1 MLHHSLCLLVFRRGP
16 FMWDDVSYS
25 TEVPLESGSS
35 IQKKDYKSG
44 GNNPDSTLDRDWARN
59 SFMLGDVNLT
69 DKDDIKNR
77 YWSTAQ
83 SKFTDGRIGCNIGIN
98 CRPQITPYSDIRFK
112 GRLSGRA
119 EPSLSETTGNYGMG
133 RYYSEAYDDPAQ
145 IIYMRFG
152 VPQFNSLVN
161 YLTRAFDPGL
171 STITRTGRIPSALYD
186 VGKLFGTYL
195 AVTTFP
201 IITVPLLAGKVI
213 GAFFNRSTSKFY
225 TLKPTMHLYWSTVNT
240 LVNTIAVT
248 SGIFPKIMG
257 DNKDDTQK
265 LGKTFKI
272 DQEYLSMYSKL
283 MPDVFTEENYFDV
296 FALATRA
303 QRLANQ
309 VYADDFERFNKGT
322 ATDFTGYLKRDNTGD
337 KTHST
342 PISGKDGKINTL
354 MLINEAVK
362 LKKLFGYDNESTTIE
377 VDPRI
382 DPNDKEG
389 KEKPPDGID
398 KFVEYFDAQFR
409 AGADFAVFRVD
420 HTGAVSESFSNSA
433 GESDLSQKLNST
445 SSTFQQARFSM
456 ANGNIIGGA
465 IGEVAGTVVDAAGDL
480 LTGALSGLTGGFSDV
495 LKGLMG
501 EGFVDIPKHW
511 MSSSASL
518 PKANYS
524 IQLVTPYGNVMSRM
538 LNLNIPLCM
547 LLAAALPRSTGKQ
560 SYTSPFL
567 CQIFDRGRCQIR
579 LGMID
584 SLTITRGTGD
594 LAFDTNGNPL
604 AIDINFSVTDL
615 SSIMHMPVTSGEI
628 FKFDATMDEDNILTD
643 YLAVLGGQ
651 DIYTQIYPLAAARIR
666 LAKMAIQKGKLTSP
680 AFWASTTHDTLKG
693 LGVGKIL
700 EGVARG
706 NETLAGNN

>member
-1 MLHHSLCLLVFRRGP
+1 MATT
-16 FMWDDVSYS
+16 YS
-25 TEVPLESGSS
+25 KEVPLESGDS
-35 IQKKDYKSG
+35 IQTKDYKSG
-44 GNNPDSTLDRDWARN
+44 GTTPDTTLDRDWARQ
-59 SFMLGDVNLT
+59 SFMLGDVNLENPV
-69 DKDDIKNR
+69 DRKNR

-152 VPQFNSLVN
+152 VPQFNSLLN

-171 STITRTGRIPSALYD
+171 STLTRTGRVPGILFD

-195 AVTTFP
+195 SITAFP
-201 IITVPLLAGKVI
+201 AIAVPLLAGKVI
-213 GAFFNRSTSKFY
+213 GALFVRSTSKFY
-225 TLKPTMHLYWSTVNT
+225 TLKPTMYMYWSTVNS
-240 LVNTIAVT
+240 LVNTLAIT
-248 SGIFPKIMG
+248 SGIFPRIMN
-257 DNKDDTQK
+257 DNQDDSQR

-283 MPDVFTEENYFDV
+283 MPDIFTEENYFDV

-309 VYADDFERFNKGT
+309 VYSSDFERFDKGT
-322 ATDFTGYLKRDNTGD
+322 PTDFVGWLKRDNTGD
-337 KTHST
+337 QTHST
-342 PISGKDGKINTL
+342 KISGKDGSVNITMLVNETL
-354 MLINEAVK
+354 K
-362 LKKLFGYDNESTTIE
+362 LKNLFKYEGESATLE

-382 DPNDKEG
+382 DVNDKDG
-389 KEKPPDGID
+389 KEKKPDGID
-398 KFVEYFDAQFR
+398 KYAEYFDAEFR
-409 AGADFAVFRVD
+409 MGAQFAVFRVD

-465 IGEVAGTVVDAAGDL
+465 VGAVAGTVVDAA
-480 LTGALSGLTGGFSDV
+480 SDV
-495 LKGLMG
+495 LSGTLSGITGGVSDVIKGLMG

-511 MSSSASL
+511 MSSSAKL
-518 PKANYS
+518 PSVNYS
-524 IQLVTPYGNVMSRM
+524 MQLTTPYGNVMSRM

-604 AIDINFSVTDL
+604 AIDVNFSVTDL
-615 SSIMHMPVTSGEI
+615 SSIMHMPVTTGELL
-628 FKFDATMDEDNILTD
+628 KFDATLDEDNILTD

-651 DIYTQIYPLAAARIR
+651 DIYSQIYPMSQARIR

-680 AFWASTTHDTLKG
+680 AYWAATTHDTLNR
-693 LGVGKIL
+693 LGVGNVL
-700 EGVARG
+700 EAVMRG
-706 NETLAGNN
+706 GEAAAGN

>member
-1 MLHHSLCLLVFRRGP
+1 MATT
-16 FMWDDVSYS
+16 YS
-25 TEVPLESGSS
+25 TEVPLDSGDS
-35 IQKKDYKSG
+35 IQTKNYKSG
-44 GNNPDSTLDRDWARN
+44 GNSPETTLDKDWARH
-59 SFMLGDVNLT
+59 SFMLGDVNLENPV
-69 DKDDIKNR
+69 DQVNR

-112 GRLSGRA
+112 GRLTGRA
-119 EPSLSETTGNYGMG
+119 ETSLSETTGNYGMG
-133 RYYSEAYDDPAQ
+133 RYWSEAYDDPAQ

-152 VPQFNSLVN
+152 VPQFNSLLN
-161 YLTRAFDPGL
+161 YLSRAFDPGL
-171 STITRTGRIPSALYD
+171 SSVTRTGRVPGTMFTI
-186 VGKLFGTYL
+186 GKMFGTYL
-195 AVTTFP
+195 QVVNFP
-201 IITVPLLAGKVI
+201 IIAVTLALGKVA
-213 GAFFNRSTSKFY
+213 GALFLRSTSKFY
-225 TLKPTMHLYWSTVNT
+225 TLKPTMHMYWSTVNS
-240 LVNTIAVT
+240 LVNAVAIS
-248 SGIFPKIMG
+248 SGIFPKMLP
-257 DNKDDTQK
+257 DAMNPNSDDSQR
-265 LGKTFKI
+265 LNKTFKL
-272 DQEYLSMYSKL
+272 DQDYLSMYSKL
-283 MPDVFTEENYFDV
+283 MPDVFTGENYFDV
-296 FALATRA
+296 LALATRA

-309 VYADDFERFNKGT
+309 VYLEEYERNNK
-322 ATDFTGYLKRDNTGD
+322 ATPTDYAGWLKREMSGD
-337 KTHST
+337 GTHTTALTNHDGST
-342 PISGKDGKINTL
+342 KFF
-354 MLINEAVK
+354 MLINEVLK
-362 LKKLFGYDNESTTIE
+362 LKNIFTYEGKSATLE

-382 DPNDKEG
+382 NKDDPDG

-398 KFVEYFDAQFR
+398 KFAEYFDAEFR
-409 AGADFAVFRVD
+409 GGASFAVFRVD
-420 HTGAVSESFSNSA
+420 HTGSVSESFSNSV

-465 IGEVAGTVVDAAGDL
+465 VGAAAGTVVDAASDL
-480 LTGALSGLTGGFSDV
+480 LTGTLSGITGGFSDV
-495 LKGLMG
+495 IKGLMG

-518 PKANYS
+518 PKVNYS
-524 IQLVTPYGNVMSRM
+524 IQLTTPYGNVMSRM

-579 LGMID
+579 LGIID

-615 SSIMHMPVTSGEI
+615 SSIMHMPISSGMI
-628 FKFDATMDEDNILTD
+628 DTFDATLDEDNILCD

-651 DIYTQIYPLAAARIR
+651 DIYSQIYPALQARTR
-666 LAKMAIQKGKLTSP
+666 LAKMLVQKSKLTSP
-680 AFWASTTHDTLKG
+680 AFWAATTHDTLNG

-700 EGVARG
+700 ESFARG
-706 NETLAGNN
+706 SEAAAGN

>member
-1 MLHHSLCLLVFRRGP
+1 MLHHFFVCIIEDR
-16 FMWDDVSYS
+16 MAEANYS
-25 TEVPLESGSS
+25 KEVPLDSGSS
-35 IQKKDYKSG
+35 IQNKSYKSG
-44 GNNPDSTLDRDWARN
+44 GNSPDTTLDSDWARN
-59 SFMLGDVNLT
+59 SFMLGDVNLA
-69 DKDDIKNR
+69 DPVDIKNR

-98 CRPQITPYSDIRFK
+98 CRPQITPYTDIRFK
-112 GRLSGRA
+112 GRLTGRA
-119 EPSLSETTGNYGMG
+119 EPSLSEVTGNYGMG
-133 RYYSEAYDDPAQ
+133 RFYSEAYDDPAQ

-152 VPQFNSLVN
+152 VPQYNSLIN
-161 YLTRAFDPGL
+161 FLTRAFDPGL
-171 STITRTGRIPSALYD
+171 STVTRTGRLPGLMHDI
-186 VGKLFGTYL
+186 GKLFGTYL

-201 IITVPLLAGKVI
+201 VIAVPLLAGKVI

-225 TLKPTMHLYWSTVNT
+225 TLKPTMHLYWATVNT

-248 SGIFPKIMG
+248 SGIFPKMLG
-257 DNKDDTQK
+257 DNQNDSQR

-309 VYADDFERFNKGT
+309 VYSDDFERHNKGS
-322 ATDFTGYLKRDNTGD
+322 ATDFTGYLKRDMTGD
-337 KTHST
+337 NTHST
-342 PISGKDGKINTL
+342 PISGKNGKINTM
-354 MLINEAVK
+354 MLINEALK
-362 LKKLFGYDNESTTIE
+362 LKNLFSYDKESTTLE

-382 DPNDKEG
+382 DPNDKDG

-398 KFVEYFDAQFR
+398 KYVEYFDAQFR
-409 AGADFAVFRVD
+409 GGADFAAFRVD
-420 HTGAVSESFSNSA
+420 HTGSVSESFSNA
-433 GESDLSQKLNST
+433 VGESDLSQKLNST

-456 ANGNIIGGA
+456 ANGNIIGGIA
-465 IGEVAGTVVDAAGDL
+465 GDVAGTVVDAAGDL
-480 LTGALSGLTGGFSDV
+480 LSGALSGLTGGFSDV

-501 EGFVDIPKHW
+501 EGYIDIPKHW

-518 PKANYS
+518 PKTNYS

-538 LNLNIPLCM
+538 LNLHIPLCM

-560 SYTSPFL
+560 SYTAPFL

-579 LGMID
+579 LGIID
-584 SLTITRGTGD
+584 SLSITRGTGD

-651 DIYTQIYPLAAARIR
+651 DIYTQVYPLAAARIR

-680 AFWASTTHDTLKG
+680 AFWASTTHDTLRG
-693 LGVGKIL
+693 LGIGNVL
-700 EGVARG
+700 EAFTRG
-706 NETLAGNN
+706 SEAANGA